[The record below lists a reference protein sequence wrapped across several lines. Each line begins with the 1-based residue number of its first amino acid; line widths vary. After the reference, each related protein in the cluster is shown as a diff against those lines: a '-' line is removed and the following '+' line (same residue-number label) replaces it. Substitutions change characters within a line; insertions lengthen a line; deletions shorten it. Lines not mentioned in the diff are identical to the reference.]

1 MELSAIKVGLKK
13 EAVTL
18 VTADN
23 TAKTLGSGSLKV
35 FATPAMTCLME
46 KAAANLLES
55 VLNADMTSVGISLN
69 IAHKAPTPIGMKVRA
84 EAVITAVDGRKVT
97 FAVKAYDE
105 KEEIGSG
112 VHERFLVAAEKFQ
125 NKADSK
131 LIK

>member
-18 VTADN
+18 VTNDN
-23 TAKTLGSGSLKV
+23 TAETLGSGSLKV

-46 KAAANLLES
+46 KAAADLLES
-55 VLNADMTSVGISLN
+55 VLSEAMTSVGISLN
-69 IAHKAPTPIGMKVRA
+69 IVHKAPTPLGMKVRA
-84 EAVITAVDGRKVT
+84 EAVISAVDGRKVT

-112 VHERFLVAAEKFQ
+112 IHERFVVAAEKFQ

-131 LIK
+131 LSK

>member
-1 MELSAIKVGLKK
+1 MELTAIKVGLKK

-18 VTADN
+18 VAEDN

-46 KAAANLLES
+46 KAAADLLES
-55 VLNADMTSVGISLN
+55 VLSEDMTSVGISLN
-69 IAHKAPTPIGMKVRA
+69 IAHKAPTPLGMKVRA

-112 VHERFLVAAEKFQ
+112 IHERFLVAAEKFQ
-125 NKADSK
+125 SRADNKI
-131 LIK
+131 IK